1 MKKVTSNSREVKL
14 IQKEDL
20 TPATVVEQELQTLDM
35 RIELIQALIPLG
47 LEAVEE
53 ELQKEVIRL
62 TGEKNSRKGEK
73 APNRRWGR
81 QPGSVYL
88 SDQKV
93 PILVPRVRDVE
104 ANVEVP
110 RCGSPVS
117 ASQRD
122 G

>member
-20 TPATVVEQELQTLDM
+20 TPVTVVEQELQTLDM

-62 TGEKNSRKGEK
+62 TGEKTVAKGKKPPIVDGVANPDRCICPIKKFPSWCRGCAMWKPMRKC
-73 APNRRWGR
+73 
-81 QPGSVYL
+81 L
-88 SDQKV
+88 
-93 PILVPRVRDVE
+93 
-104 ANVEVP
+104 
-110 RCGSPVS
+110 
-117 ASQRD
+117 
-122 G
+122 